1 VGRLTSAIRTA
12 NGDYVFIRPAKKD
25 LVTDKTGADES
36 RLFAQRISQRNAYF
50 TGIGIVQDIVPAPVE
65 AK

>member
-1 VGRLTSAIRTA
+1 MG

-25 LVTDKTGADES
+25 LPEDKTGAEES
-36 RLFAQRISQRNAYF
+36 RLFAQRVSQRNAYF
-50 TGIGIVQDIVPAPVE
+50 TGIGLVQDVVPAPAQ